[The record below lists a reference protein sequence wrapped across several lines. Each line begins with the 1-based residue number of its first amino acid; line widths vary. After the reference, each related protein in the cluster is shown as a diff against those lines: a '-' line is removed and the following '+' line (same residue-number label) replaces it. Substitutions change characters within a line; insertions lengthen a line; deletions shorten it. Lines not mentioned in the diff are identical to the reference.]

1 MSVSSLPEWKQLLL
15 ERKRRE
21 EEERE
26 RREKEEEEKLASM
39 PAWKRGIIQR
49 RKAKQENVGD
59 RERDKDISL
68 LPVDL
73 RSPPDAL
80 SDTDSSVTVNL
91 GSDLSLSP
99 DPGQWLDAAEPK
111 PGSQV
116 YLETIVPVHENPFIR
131 TQSSWRKGREADV
144 GNELEVK
151 EKPSPRCQDA
161 EPARGRDI
169 ELKIERFMDLT
180 QGWDKEKS
188 RDRSLG
194 RENAREGPEKEKKQQ
209 KEFVK
214 DAPREQ
220 EKEIHL
226 PPGPFPPSG
235 PCLRTIRADNIII
248 IEQDKGGG
256 DEQRGRPEEDQ
267 QGKRG
272 MKMDLREILA
282 GGGSVT
288 EIRASEVLIIKPSA
302 SPEERAQ
309 GGKGREDRDVKSSVE
324 SLGRELRSDMSWLRD
339 KEKERPWGQ
348 ATVINKDDRKDSSD
362 DCVFVERGGRVSQL
376 LSKFGQHPKPPSR
389 SKSSDNFLQPGWR
402 KYSEDQDEQQSEERR
417 SDGRNASLRTVP
429 KRSFSFSDRVI
440 GGGVEN
446 GDGRC
451 YERTHSDRSAAPW
464 ADVAGTARL
473 RLGCARFSDKDR
485 FGKQRDV
492 KTEEDK
498 GGVMQNR
505 EGEMWKKHRSELKK
519 VESMDKRAAGKV
531 GDADGDRGFTVASV
545 KNTEG
550 VSFARRVTIRQDGR
564 ARADREVRLLARE
577 KSLDKDS
584 ETEGQT
590 EAHVGDKVL
599 REDGSKTL
607 PEGCDA
613 GPASGDLPSPREAQ
627 HRHDSACNECSSLL
641 CTAADQVH
649 QRGAE
654 WSGTGPQ
661 GPYLTYSVLSQQT
674 ENLISK
680 IEKLGDTTVYLNER
694 GERVY
699 KAAPEVTRENQQE
712 AQTGNLT
719 HDATPRSPRRTAP
732 IGIPQ
737 GPLEIQIPRSVFYVA
752 EDVPERRKNERQSS
766 DGQDGE
772 AGQKVETRD
781 SWKVGKPLSRI
792 ESLREKIRQRELEKQ
807 RQREA
812 RDGDGSE
819 AAAAGDAQPGEDR
832 YEQKGGEAAKQRE
845 AVAHMQT
852 RPIEAEMGQ
861 EEAAEQTSMTARD
874 VRREV
879 SVLKTYPQLPVSV
892 PHSQDDGGE
901 EVTGESTAAASE
913 VTSDRS
919 QKPEDEDEP
928 LKDVE
933 EQLGR
938 HRGQSESTEEEEE
951 EDKGLSQEDAV
962 SYTTPVESAQPLSS
976 SPPLPSSLAAM
987 SRIYN
992 LNTVGS
998 RSALCLR
1005 DRTVDV
1011 PSSLH
1016 LVKVKPLISSS
1027 QQGDIKALT
1036 GESVCGVQRQIDQF
1050 QLKEQEAPKS
1060 STNTSSK
1067 DRETKGQQSPKGGLK
1082 QQKEEE
1088 ESPKLKPKESP
1099 QRNSSQTP
1107 QPKQT
1112 ITVTPSFVRSQS
1124 PDNTLKPTNCAPTPA
1139 SSPSSSSPASSP
1151 SVSPSPSPSPKLFT
1165 IRSSSGAHVKRGATI
1180 TVTPKKPAVA
1190 AAAPTVRP
1198 TPAEPAKGPSQ
1209 QATPAADEPVKKR
1222 YPAVEEI
1229 EVIGGYQNLEKSCLV
1244 KNKVTPKRGKV
1255 CFDEDQLE
1263 QVCEYPSENSML
1275 ERSERLRGEDEG
1287 EGGGGVLLK
1296 SIKSVEITTEQRLRV
1311 GESFPR

>member
-49 RKAKQENVGD
+49 RK
-59 RERDKDISL
+59 RDKDISL
-68 LPVDL
+68 
-73 RSPPDAL
+73 
-80 SDTDSSVTVNL
+80 
-91 GSDLSLSP
+91 
-99 DPGQWLDAAEPK
+99 
-111 PGSQV
+111 QV

-151 EKPSPRCQDA
+151 EKPSPR
-161 EPARGRDI
+161 
-169 ELKIERFMDLT
+169 
-180 QGWDKEKS
+180 S
-188 RDRSLG
+188 
-194 RENAREGPEKEKKQQ
+194 
-209 KEFVK
+209 
-214 DAPREQ
+214 
-220 EKEIHL
+220 
-226 PPGPFPPSG
+226 
-235 PCLRTIRADNIII
+235 
-248 IEQDKGGG
+248 
-256 DEQRGRPEEDQ
+256 
-267 QGKRG
+267 
-272 MKMDLREILA
+272 
-282 GGGSVT
+282 
-288 EIRASEVLIIKPSA
+288 
-302 SPEERAQ
+302 
-309 GGKGREDRDVKSSVE
+309 
-324 SLGRELRSDMSWLRD
+324 
-339 KEKERPWGQ
+339 
-348 ATVINKDDRKDSSD
+348 
-362 DCVFVERGGRVSQL
+362 
-376 LSKFGQHPKPPSR
+376 
-389 SKSSDNFLQPGWR
+389 
-402 KYSEDQDEQQSEERR
+402 
-417 SDGRNASLRTVP
+417 
-429 KRSFSFSDRVI
+429 
-440 GGGVEN
+440 
-446 GDGRC
+446 
-451 YERTHSDRSAAPW
+451 
-464 ADVAGTARL
+464 
-473 RLGCARFSDKDR
+473 
-485 FGKQRDV
+485 
-492 KTEEDK
+492 
-498 GGVMQNR
+498 
-505 EGEMWKKHRSELKK
+505 
-519 VESMDKRAAGKV
+519 
-531 GDADGDRGFTVASV
+531 
-545 KNTEG
+545 
-550 VSFARRVTIRQDGR
+550 
-564 ARADREVRLLARE
+564 
-577 KSLDKDS
+577 
-584 ETEGQT
+584 
-590 EAHVGDKVL
+590 
-599 REDGSKTL
+599 
-607 PEGCDA
+607 
-613 GPASGDLPSPREAQ
+613 
-627 HRHDSACNECSSLL
+627 
-641 CTAADQVH
+641 
-649 QRGAE
+649 
-654 WSGTGPQ
+654 
-661 GPYLTYSVLSQQT
+661 
-674 ENLISK
+674 
-680 IEKLGDTTVYLNER
+680 
-694 GERVY
+694 
-699 KAAPEVTRENQQE
+699 
-712 AQTGNLT
+712 
-719 HDATPRSPRRTAP
+719 
-732 IGIPQ
+732 
-737 GPLEIQIPRSVFYVA
+737 
-752 EDVPERRKNERQSS
+752 
-766 DGQDGE
+766 
-772 AGQKVETRD
+772 
-781 SWKVGKPLSRI
+781 
-792 ESLREKIRQRELEKQ
+792 
-807 RQREA
+807 
-812 RDGDGSE
+812 
-819 AAAAGDAQPGEDR
+819 AGDAQPGEDR

-1088 ESPKLKPKESP
+1088 ESPKLKPK
-1099 QRNSSQTP
+1099 
-1107 QPKQT
+1107 
-1112 ITVTPSFVRSQS
+1112 
-1124 PDNTLKPTNCAPTPA
+1124 D
-1139 SSPSSSSPASSP
+1139 SSSPASSP

-1311 GESFPR
+1311 GQCHPLLRKHSV